1 MQVYIITKFL
11 WGFDILDGR
20 KMGGDVETF
29 DLSGHYKYLKKVPVR
44 EGDYL
49 IDFEGKRESM
59 VVPKEVVEVLLN
71 GEKRQNGEKKQKGAY
86 PLVLIRW
93 VDSRYRSGWS
103 TEESSD
109 QPVTIESIGWLIGES
124 KDAKTLAPNISNEE
138 CPQRCGDMTI
148 PSRAVLE
155 MKFLG

>member
-1 MQVYIITKFL
+1 MYIITKFL
-11 WGFDILDGR
+11 PGFYILDVR

-29 DLSGHYKYLKKVPVR
+29 DFSGHYEYLKKVPVR

-49 IDFEGKRESM
+49 IDFEGERECM
-59 VVPKEVVEVLLN
+59 VVPKEVVAALQKD
-71 GEKRQNGEKKQKGAY
+71 EKRQKGAY
-86 PLVLIRW
+86 PLVLIKW
-93 VDSRYRSGWS
+93 VDSHYRPGWS